1 VSITGN
7 AIRSW
12 EHIPGVQP
20 EVMVDEFE
28 DAERAVK
35 ARLPARATRSVSL
48 RAGGRGRTFGVL
60 TASYT
65 ARRSVE
71 LLGSGTGSHRGYRPD
86 GDAPGRLPRRP

>member
-1 VSITGN
+1 VVVFDEAENKTYEAVVSITGN
-7 AIRSW
+7 AVRSW

-48 RAGGRGRTFGVL
+48 RAGARG
-60 TASYT
+60 
-65 ARRSVE
+65 
-71 LLGSGTGSHRGYRPD
+71 
-86 GDAPGRLPRRP
+86 